1 MPVAYAPRRST
12 AIPPTRRLNA
22 YGEPDYIQLQMQYGG
37 RLVAHRDGEVLASAE
52 THDELSD
59 ELERTAVDWSTL
71 IVEYVESI
79 DELHVY

>member
-1 MPVAYAPRRST
+1 M
-12 AIPPTRRLNA
+12 
-22 YGEPDYIQLQMQYGG
+22 GEPDYIQLQMQYGG

-59 ELERTAVDWSTL
+59 ELERMAVDWSTL